1 MMRSGAGGVGRRR
14 EVDEVEPD
22 AVEPVE
28 VVEDVR
34 EVVARPTITR
44 NIKEGW

>member
-1 MMRSGAGGVGRRR
+1 MRSGAGGVGRRR